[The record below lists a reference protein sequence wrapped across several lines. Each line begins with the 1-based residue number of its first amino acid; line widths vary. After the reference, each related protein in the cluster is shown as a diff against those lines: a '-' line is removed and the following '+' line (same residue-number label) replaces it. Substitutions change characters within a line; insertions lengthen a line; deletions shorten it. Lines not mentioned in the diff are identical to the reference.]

1 MLFRSSMADLKTL
14 REQMANIAT
23 EARSKLSEVTD
34 ATDEARA
41 AEIEREFDAMMAD
54 HDKLAARADRMDK
67 VEKALRAGDAVDLD
81 RRPTFE
87 NRSAPAVDEGF
98 KMDYRAAFAEMIAAG
113 GEGFVDH
120 EVRNVLK
127 EHRVQTGG
135 TTTAGGFTV
144 PTELATFIE
153 KAMIAT
159 GPMYGNDLFTVINSA
174 DGRTFNIPTVD
185 DTAVTAEAHTEGTQP
200 TDDGC
205 KDVTFG
211 QKSLGAFAFDSE
223 WLRWSAELNADSIMN
238 MESLLGEL
246 LGERLGRI
254 ANSKL
259 TTGSGSSDVE
269 GIVTNSAE
277 GKVAA
282 ATNAITADEIIDL
295 IHSVDPAYR
304 SSPNTAIMMADATLA
319 AVRKLKDGDGN
330 YLWQMGNY
338 QAGIP
343 QSLLG
348 YNIAVNQAMDNVG
361 SGVDSKVMLFGDMS
375 KFYVRKVGAPSLYVA
390 RERFAPD
397 FGILGYIRFDGVLTN
412 TAAIKHLAL
421 AAA

>member
-1 MLFRSSMADLKTL
+1 MADIKDL
-14 REQMANIAT
+14 REKMAKLAT
-23 EARSKLSEVTD
+23 EARSKLSEI
-34 ATDEARA
+34 TDETPEERA

-54 HDKLAARADRMDK
+54 HDKMAARADRLEK
-67 VEKALRAGDAVDLD
+67 VEAALRSGKEVDYSK
-81 RRPTFE
+81 RPMGE
-87 NRSAPAVDEGF
+87 PGSSPAVDAGF
-98 KMDYRAAFAEMIAAG
+98 SMDYRAAFAEMIAAG
-113 GEGFVDH
+113 GEGYVDQ

-127 EHRVQTGG
+127 EYRVQTGG

-153 KAMIAT
+153 QAMIAT
-159 GPMYGNDLFTVINSA
+159 GPMYGNELFTVINST

-200 TDDGC
+200 TDDGG

-223 WLRWSAELNADSIMN
+223 WIRWSAELNADSILN

-246 LGERLGRI
+246 IGERLGRI

-269 GIVTNSAE
+269 GIVTNSAA
-277 GKVAA
+277 GKTAA
-282 ATNAITADEIIDL
+282 ATAAVTADEIIDL

-304 SSPNTAIMMADATLA
+304 TAPSTAIMMNDSTLA
-319 AVRKLKDGDGN
+319 AVRKMKDGNGN

-343 QSLLG
+343 QNLLG
-348 YNIAVNQAMDNVG
+348 YNVVVNQAMD
-361 SGVDSKVMLFGDMS
+361 SLAAAKKVMLFGDMS

-397 FGILGYIRFDGVLTN
+397 YGILGYIRFDGVLAN
-412 TAAIKHLAL
+412 TAAVKHLIT
-421 AAA
+421 AAS

>member
-1 MLFRSSMADLKTL
+1 MADIKDL
-14 REQMANIAT
+14 REKMANIAT
-23 EARSKLSEVTD
+23 EARNKLSEVKDDTP
-34 ATDEARA
+34 EARA
-41 AEIEREFDAMMAD
+41 SEIEREFDAMMAD
-54 HDKLAARADRMDK
+54 HDKLAAK
-67 VEKALRAGDAVDLD
+67 VERLGKVEAALRAGEEIDFD

-87 NRSAPAVDEGF
+87 NRSAPAVDNGLT
-98 KMDYRAAFAEMIAAG
+98 MDYRAAFAEMIANG
-113 GEGFVDH
+113 GEGYVDQ

-144 PTELATFIE
+144 PTELATFID

-159 GPMYGNDLFTVINSA
+159 GPMYRSDLFTVINSA
-174 DGRTFNIPTVD
+174 DGRPFNIPTID
-185 DTAVTAEAHTEGTQP
+185 DTAVTAVAHTEGTQP
-200 TDDGC
+200 TDDGG
-205 KDVTFG
+205 KDATFG
-211 QKSLGAFAFDSE
+211 QKSVSAYAFDSE
-223 WLRWSAELNADSIMN
+223 WIRWSAELNADSVLN

-246 LGERLGRI
+246 VGERLGRI

-269 GIVTNSAE
+269 GIVTNSAL
-277 GKVAA
+277 GKTAA
-282 ATNAITADEIIDL
+282 ATAAITADEIIDL

-304 SSPNTAIMMADATLA
+304 SAANVALMMNDSTLA
-319 AVRKLKDGDGN
+319 AVRKLKDGQGN

-343 QSLLG
+343 QNILG
-348 YNIAVNQAMDNVG
+348 YNVVVNQAMD
-361 SGVDSKVMLFGDMS
+361 SLAAAKKVMLFGDMS

-397 FGILGYIRFDGVLTN
+397 FGILGYIRFDGVLVN
-412 TAAIKHLAL
+412 TAAIKHLIT
-421 AAA
+421 AA

>member
-1 MLFRSSMADLKTL
+1 MADIKNL
-14 REQMANIAT
+14 REKMANIAT
-23 EARSKLSEVTD
+23 EARSKLSEITD
-34 ATDEARA
+34 DTPEERA

-54 HDKLAARADRMDK
+54 HDKMAARADRLEK

-81 RRPTFE
+81 RRPE
-87 NRSAPAVDEGF
+87 YAQRSAPAADEGLT
-98 KMDYRAAFAEMIAAG
+98 MEYRQAFAEMISAG
-113 GEGFVDH
+113 GDAYVDQ
-120 EVRNVLK
+120 EVRSVLR
-127 EHRVQTGG
+127 EHRAQTAG
-135 TTTAGGFTV
+135 TTTAGGYTV
-144 PTELATFIE
+144 PTELANFIE
-153 KAMIAT
+153 KSMIAS
-159 GPMYGNDLFTVINSA
+159 GPMYSSDLFTVINTTA
-174 DGRTFNIPTVD
+174 GNTFNIPTVD
-185 DTAVTAEAHTEGTQP
+185 DTAVTAGAHTEAGTV
-200 TDDGC
+200 TDDGG

-211 QKSLGAFAFDSE
+211 QKSLGAYAFDSE
-223 WLRWSAELNADSIMN
+223 WVRWSAELNADSVLN

-269 GIVTNSAE
+269 GIVTNSAA

-304 SSPNTAIMMADATLA
+304 SAPSTAIMMDDTTLA
-319 AVRKLKDGDGN
+319 AIRKLKDGNGN

-338 QAGIP
+338 QAGVP
-343 QSLLG
+343 QTILG
-348 YNIAVNQAMDNVG
+348 YNVAVNQDMAGIGD
-361 SGVDSKVMLFGDMS
+361 GVNSKVMLFGDMK

-397 FGILGYIRFDGVLTN
+397 YGILGYIRFDGVLTN

-421 AAA
+421 AAS

>member
-1 MLFRSSMADLKTL
+1 MADIKDL
-14 REQMANIAT
+14 REKMARIAT
-23 EARSKLSEVTD
+23 EARSKLSDVTD
-34 ATDEARA
+34 ETPEDRA

-54 HDKLAARADRMDK
+54 HDKLAAK
-67 VEKALRAGDAVDLD
+67 VERLEKVEAALRAGEAVDFS
-81 RRPTFE
+81 RRPQAE
-87 NRSAPAVDEGF
+87 AGSAPAVDAGF
-98 KMDYRAAFAEMIAAG
+98 QMDYRAAFAEMIAAG
-113 GEGFVDH
+113 GDAYVDA

-127 EHRVQTGG
+127 EHRAQT
-135 TTTAGGFTV
+135 TSSTAGGYTV

-159 GPMYGNDLFTVINSA
+159 GPMYGNQFFTVINST

-185 DTAVTAEAHTEGTQP
+185 DTAVTAVAHTEGTQP
-200 TDDGC
+200 TDDGG

-223 WLRWSAELNADSIMN
+223 WVRWSAELNADSILN

-304 SSPNTAIMMADATLA
+304 SAPNTAIMMSDSTLA
-319 AVRKLKDGDGN
+319 AVRKLKDGNGN

-343 QSLLG
+343 QNLLG
-348 YNIAVNQAMDNVG
+348 YNVVVNQAMAGIGD
-361 SGVDSKVMLFGDMS
+361 GVSSKVMLFGDMS
-375 KFYVRKVGAPSLYVA
+375 KFYVRKVGAPSIYVA

-397 FGILGYIRFDGVLTN
+397 YGILGYIRFDGVLSN

-421 AAA
+421 AAS

>member
-1 MLFRSSMADLKTL
+1 MADIKDL
-14 REQMANIAT
+14 REKMAQIAT
-23 EARSKLSEVTD
+23 EARAKLSDVS
-34 ATDEARA
+34 DETPEDRA

-54 HDKLAARADRMDK
+54 HDKLAAK
-67 VEKALRAGDAVDLD
+67 VERLEKVEAALRAGEAVDFS
-81 RRPTFE
+81 RRPQAE
-87 NRSAPAVDEGF
+87 AGSAPAVDAGF
-98 KMDYRAAFAEMIAAG
+98 QMDYRSAFAEMIAAG
-113 GEGFVDH
+113 GDAYVDV

-127 EHRVQTGG
+127 EHRAQT
-135 TTTAGGFTV
+135 TSAAAGGYTV

-159 GPMYGNDLFTVINSA
+159 GPMYGNQFFTYINST

-185 DTAVTAEAHTEGTQP
+185 DTAVTAVAHTEGTQP
-200 TDDGC
+200 TDDGG

-223 WLRWSAELNADSIMN
+223 WVRWSAELNADSILN

-269 GIVTNSAE
+269 GIVTNSAA

-282 ATNAITADEIIDL
+282 ATNAVTADEIIDL

-304 SSPNTAIMMADATLA
+304 NAPSTAIMMSDSTLA
-319 AVRKLKDGDGN
+319 AVRKLKDGNGN

-343 QSLLG
+343 QNLLG
-348 YNIAVNQAMDNVG
+348 YNVVVNQAMAGIGD
-361 SGVDSKVMLFGDMS
+361 GVDSKIMLFGDMS
-375 KFYVRKVGAPSLYVA
+375 KFYVRKVGAPSIYVA

-397 FGILGYIRFDGVLTN
+397 YGILGYIRFDGVLSN

-421 AAA
+421 AAS

>member
-1 MLFRSSMADLKTL
+1 MADIKDL
-14 REQMANIAT
+14 REKMAQIAT
-23 EARSKLSEVTD
+23 EARAKLSDVS
-34 ATDEARA
+34 DETPEDRA

-54 HDKLAARADRMDK
+54 HDKLAAK
-67 VEKALRAGDAVDLD
+67 VERLEKVEAALRAGEAVDFS
-81 RRPTFE
+81 RRPQAE
-87 NRSAPAVDEGF
+87 AGSAPAVDAGF
-98 KMDYRAAFAEMIAAG
+98 QMDYRSAFAEMIAAG
-113 GEGFVDH
+113 GDAYVDV

-127 EHRVQTGG
+127 EHRAQT
-135 TTTAGGFTV
+135 TSAAAGGYTV

-159 GPMYGNDLFTVINSA
+159 GPMYGNQFFTYINST

-185 DTAVTAEAHTEGTQP
+185 DTAVTAVAHTEGTQP
-200 TDDGC
+200 TDDGG

-223 WLRWSAELNADSIMN
+223 WVRWSAELNADSILN

-269 GIVTNSAE
+269 GIVTNSAA

-282 ATNAITADEIIDL
+282 ATNAVTADEIIDL

-304 SSPNTAIMMADATLA
+304 SAPNTAIMMDDSTLA
-319 AVRKLKDGDGN
+319 AVRKLKDGNGN

-343 QSLLG
+343 QNLLG
-348 YNIAVNQAMDNVG
+348 YNVVVNQAMDG
-361 SGVDSKVMLFGDMS
+361 IGDGASSKVMLFGDMS
-375 KFYVRKVGAPSLYVA
+375 KFYVRKVGAPSIYVA

-397 FGILGYIRFDGVLTN
+397 YGILGYIRFDGVLSN

-421 AAA
+421 AAS

>member
-1 MLFRSSMADLKTL
+1 MADLKTL
-14 REQMANIAT
+14 REQMAKIAT

-34 ATDEARA
+34 ATEETRA

-54 HDKLAARADRMDK
+54 HDKLAARADRMEK
-67 VEKALRAGDAVDLD
+67 VESALRAGEGVDLD
-81 RRPTFE
+81 RRPKFE
-87 NRSAPAVDEGF
+87 DRSAPAVDDGF

-113 GEGFVDH
+113 GEGYVDH
-120 EVRNVLK
+120 EVRSVLK
-127 EHRVQTGG
+127 EYRVQTGG
-135 TTTAGGFTV
+135 TATAGGFTV

-153 KAMIAT
+153 KSMIAT
-159 GPMYGNDLFTVINSA
+159 GPMYGNELFTVINSA
-174 DGRTFNIPTVD
+174 DGRPFNIPTVD
-185 DTAVTAEAHTEGTQP
+185 DTTVTAEAHTEGTQP
-200 TDDGC
+200 TDDGG
-205 KDVTFG
+205 KDATVG
-211 QKSLGAFAFDSE
+211 QKSVGAFAFDSE
-223 WLRWSAELNADSIMN
+223 WVRWSAELNADSILN

-348 YNIAVNQAMDNVG
+348 YNIAVNQAMANVG
-361 SGVDSKVMLFGDMS
+361 SGVNSKVMLFGDMS
-375 KFYVRKVGAPSLYVA
+375 KFYVRKVGNPSLYVA

>member
-1 MLFRSSMADLKTL
+1 MAEIKEL
-14 REQMANIAT
+14 REKMANIAT

-34 ATDEARA
+34 TTTEASA

-54 HDKLAARADRMDK
+54 HDKLGQK
-67 VEKALRAGDAVDLD
+67 VERLQKVEAALRAGESIDLS
-81 RRPTFE
+81 RRPMADAG
-87 NRSAPAVDEGF
+87 SARAVDEGF
-98 KMDYRAAFAEMIAAG
+98 KMDYRSAFAEMIANG
-113 GEGFVDH
+113 GEGYVDQ

-127 EHRVQTGG
+127 EYRVQTGG
-135 TTTAGGFTV
+135 TNSAGGFTV

-159 GPMYGNDLFTVINSA
+159 GPMYGNQFFTVINTVA
-174 DGRTFNIPTVD
+174 GNPFNIPTVD
-185 DTAVTAEAHTEGTQP
+185 DTTVAAEAHTEGTQP
-200 TDDGC
+200 TDDAG
-205 KDVTFG
+205 KDVTFS

-223 WLRWSAELNADSIMN
+223 WVRWSAELNADSVLN

-254 ANSKL
+254 ANAKL

-269 GIVTNSAE
+269 GIVTNSGA

-282 ATNAITADEIIDL
+282 ATNAITADEIIDF

-304 SSPNTAIMMADATLA
+304 TSPNTAIMMADATLS

-338 QAGIP
+338 QAGVP
-343 QSLLG
+343 QNLLG
-348 YNIAVNQAMDNVG
+348 YNVVVNQAMANVG
-361 SGVDSKVMLFGDMS
+361 SGVSSKVMLFGDMS
-375 KFYVRKVGAPSLYVA
+375 KFYVRKVGAPALYVA

-412 TAAIKHLAL
+412 TAAIKHLAT
-421 AAA
+421 AAS

>member
-1 MLFRSSMADLKTL
+1 MADIKEM
-14 REQMANIAT
+14 REKMARIAT
-23 EARSKLSEVTD
+23 EARAKLSDVSDDTPED
-34 ATDEARA
+34 RA

-54 HDKLAARADRMDK
+54 HDKLAAK
-67 VEKALRAGDAVDLD
+67 VERLEKVEAALRAGEAVDFS
-81 RRPTFE
+81 RRPQAE
-87 NRSAPAVDEGF
+87 AGSAPAVDAGF
-98 KMDYRAAFAEMIAAG
+98 QMDYRAAFAEMIAAG
-113 GEGFVDH
+113 GDAYVDA
-120 EVRNVLK
+120 EVRNVLR
-127 EHRVQTGG
+127 EHRAQ
-135 TTTAGGFTV
+135 TTTAAAGGYTV

-159 GPMYGNDLFTVINSA
+159 GPMYGNQFFTVINST

-185 DTAVTAEAHTEGTQP
+185 DTAVTAVAHTEGTQP
-200 TDDGC
+200 TDDGG

-211 QKSLGAFAFDSE
+211 QKSLGAYAFDSE
-223 WLRWSAELNADSIMN
+223 WVRWSAELNADSILN

-246 LGERLGRI
+246 IGERLGRI

-269 GIVTNSAE
+269 GIVTNSAA

-282 ATNAITADEIIDL
+282 ATNAVTADEIIDL

-304 SSPNTAIMMADATLA
+304 SAPNTAIMMDDSTLA
-319 AVRKLKDGDGN
+319 AVRKLKDGNGN

-343 QSLLG
+343 QNLLG
-348 YNIAVNQAMDNVG
+348 YNVVVNQAMDG
-361 SGVDSKVMLFGDMS
+361 IGDGVSSKVMLFGDMS
-375 KFYVRKVGAPSLYVA
+375 KFYVRKVGAPSIYVA

-397 FGILGYIRFDGVLTN
+397 YGILGYIRFDGVLSN
-412 TAAIKHLAL
+412 VNAVKHLAL
-421 AAA
+421 AAS